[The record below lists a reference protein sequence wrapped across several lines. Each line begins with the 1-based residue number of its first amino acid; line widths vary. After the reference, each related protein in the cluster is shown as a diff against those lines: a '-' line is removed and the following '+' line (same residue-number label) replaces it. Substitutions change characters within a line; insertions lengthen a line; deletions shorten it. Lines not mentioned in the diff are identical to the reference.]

1 VPKRYSGLT
10 SDEEKQKKVKSRH
23 ALEIEAPAGQAPSVD
38 GAGGLSITADNHS
51 IQSQISLLGDTRFR
65 AVQRQAIAA
74 QVGQVG
80 GNQYLQ
86 NVLGQ
91 MIQRKPKHKAKSTVK
106 PKAKHKTKA
115 KAKAKPPED
124 PSVKLRTG
132 LDSKVTVS
140 AEENNTYAVNLSLEG
155 TEELQLVAR
164 YQITAES
171 ASLRDLPVYI
181 EDIVTPSQALVRI
194 QYDPD
199 VATVKI
205 IVADKMFGN
214 QRVRV
219 EAISTPAKQLH
230 AAAAPKAKD
239 VGPGYVAEGSEN
251 VTSHSS
257 GSDVDKVMSSIV
269 SSEGGFASTEGSDLG
284 IFTWGQGQWTVGAN
298 LLQPVMQ
305 FIKDKRPDLFTR
317 YWGAAGLDVKDNV
330 FYYNGKKYKGKK
342 KLKNLFRSSKEKNL
356 AWVNIFAQAGQD
368 PQIQRLQREYERGE
382 VQENLSKTIGGKSP
396 DDWLDTRGKAMYY
409 SMWVNL
415 PNIAQSYFKKAC
427 KKAGKATT
435 PTDEIKHAISKE
447 LEDQFEQSGVT
458 ARSGD
463 KHHYIA
469 FWGESGRN
477 LAIEEA
483 NNHIADPTL
492 DTQWTTKQWQKQLD
506 SMTKRDSR
514 YQKTKADIDKA
525 LAKQDVEPDIPA
537 ELKNEFTP

>member
-1 VPKRYSGLT
+1 MGT
-10 SDEEKQKKVKSRH
+10 
-23 ALEIEAPAGQAPSVD
+23 I
-38 GAGGLSITADNHS
+38 
-51 IQSQISLLGDTRFR
+51 
-65 AVQRQAIAA
+65 
-74 QVGQVG
+74 G
-80 GNQYLQ
+80 GNQHLQ

-91 MIQRKPKHKAKSTVK
+91 MIQRKPKHKTKVK
-106 PKAKHKTKA
+106 PKAKHKA
-115 KAKAKPPED
+115 KVKPPED

-140 AEENNTYAVNLSLEG
+140 AEENNTYAVYLSVAG
-155 TEELQLVAR
+155 VEEAQLVAR
-164 YQITAES
+164 YQITGES
-171 ASLRDLPVYI
+171 ASLRDMPVDI
-181 EDIVTPSQALVRI
+181 EDIVTDSQALVRI

-214 QRVRV
+214 QRVRT

-230 AAAAPKAKD
+230 AAAAPTAHD

-251 VTSHSS
+251 VTTHSS

-305 FIKDKRPDLFTR
+305 FIKDKRADLFNR

-330 FYYNGKKYKGKK
+330 FYYNGKKYKGNAKLK
-342 KLKNLFRSSKEKNL
+342 KLFRGTKQKNL
-356 AWVNIFAQAGQD
+356 AWVNLFAQAGQD

-382 VQENLSKTIGGKSP
+382 VQENLNQVIGGKSP

-435 PTDEIKHAISKE
+435 ATDEIKHEISKE

-477 LAIEEA
+477 LAVEEA

-492 DTQWTTKQWQKQLD
+492 DTQWTTKQWQKHLD

-525 LAKQDVEPDIPA
+525 LARQDVEPDIPA